1 METDFFSQGFS
12 EKPLVCWFASEVPKM
27 ETLEVG
33 FLNSFTPEIRRSCRI
48 VLLAHTLGITTQ
60 GTPEP
65 SGPGPRETWLGCG
78 LDSLG
83 FFSAGM

>member
-33 FLNSFTPEIRRSCRI
+33 FLNSFTLRNQEI
-48 VLLAHTLGITTQ
+48 LLDGVV
-60 GTPEP
+60 
-65 SGPGPRETWLGCG
+65 GPHIGHHHPGHPRALRTWP
-78 LDSLG
+78 
-83 FFSAGM
+83 